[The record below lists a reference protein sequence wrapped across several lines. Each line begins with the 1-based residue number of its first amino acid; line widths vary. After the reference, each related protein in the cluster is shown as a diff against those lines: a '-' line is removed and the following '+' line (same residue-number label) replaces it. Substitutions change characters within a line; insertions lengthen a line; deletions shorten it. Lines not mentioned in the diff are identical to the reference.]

1 MALVSKSDFAAIIN
15 VSPGRVSQFIKAGQ
29 ISADAIVGAGQRA
42 KIDVDRAKADLRLTL
57 DISQRLG
64 NGLDTR
70 LDDPDPPALDLGNP
84 FRPVPNVRLDLSRVP
99 MPGVSAPPLSPAT
112 PSVDMELKQQ
122 KLEQARRANR
132 IAAIEEAKSAGSL
145 VESDEARAAMT
156 RVAASML
163 VVFEGGLTDFASSIA
178 SEFKVPQRDVLHL
191 LRRDFRKVREVAAK
205 QARKEA
211 ADLPDTIETTLQ
223 AEDIETVG

>member
-1 MALVSKSDFAAIIN
+1 MALLSKSDFAAVIN

-29 ISADAIVGAGQRA
+29 ISSAAIVGSGQRA

-70 LDDPDPPALDLGNP
+70 LDDPDPPDLDLANRV
-84 FRPVPNVRLDLSRVP
+84 RPAPSLRLDLSSVP
-99 MPGVSAPPLSPAT
+99 PSGVSAPSPSPAT

-122 KLEQARRANR
+122 KLEQARRLNR

-145 VESDEARAAMT
+145 VESDESRAAMI
-156 RVAASML
+156 RVASGML
-163 VVFEGGLTDFASSIA
+163 VVFEGGLTDFATSIA

-191 LRRDFRKVREVAAK
+191 LRRDFRRIREAAAK

-211 ADLPDTIETTLQ
+211 AELPETIETTLQ
-223 AEDIETVG
+223 AEDIETVN

>member
-29 ISADAIVGAGQRA
+29 ITQEAIVGAGQRA

-70 LDDPDPPALDLGNP
+70 LDHDPPAPDLISAP
-84 FRPVPNVRLDLSRVP
+84 RPEANMRLDFQAAPTL
-99 MPGVSAPPLSPAT
+99 GGSAPPSSPVT
-112 PSVDMELKQQ
+112 PNVDMELKQQ
-122 KLEQARRANR
+122 KLEQARRLNR

-145 VESDEARAAMT
+145 VESDETRAAMT
-156 RVAASML
+156 RVAAGML
-163 VVFEGGLTDFASSIA
+163 VVFEGGLTDFATSIA

-191 LRRDFRKVREVAAK
+191 LRRDFRRVREAAAK

-211 ADLPDTIETTLQ
+211 AELPETIETTLQ
-223 AEDIETVG
+223 AEDIETVN

>member
-29 ISADAIVGAGQRA
+29 ISSGAIVGSGQRA
-42 KIDVDRAKADLRLTL
+42 KIDVDQARADLRMTL

-64 NGLDTR
+64 NGLETR
-70 LDDPDPPALDLGNP
+70 LDPEPVPGPVSPALQFD
-84 FRPVPNVRLDLSRVP
+84 RPVPSNF
-99 MPGVSAPPLSPAT
+99 GAPPPLAPVA

-132 IAAIEEAKSAGSL
+132 IAAIDEAKSAGTL
-145 VESDEARAAMT
+145 METPEARAAMT
-156 RVAASML
+156 RVAVGML
-163 VVFEGGLTDFASSIA
+163 NIFEGGLTDFATSIA

-191 LRRDFRKVREVAAK
+191 LRRDFRKIRDAAAK
-205 QARKEA
+205 QARKDA
-211 ADLPDTIETTLQ
+211 AELPETIETTLQ